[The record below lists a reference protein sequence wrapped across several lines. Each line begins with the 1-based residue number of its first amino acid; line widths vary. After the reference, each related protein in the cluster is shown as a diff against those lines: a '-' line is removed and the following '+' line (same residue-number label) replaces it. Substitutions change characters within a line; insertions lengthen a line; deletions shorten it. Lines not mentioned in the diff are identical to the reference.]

1 LIHLFLEIYLLTQ
14 VNNKTKT
21 FFMKF
26 YTTPKFIIPIVLI
39 FSIFALWL
47 GSGIW
52 IYNTFK
58 PEIRGSIGDMFGAVN
73 ALFSG
78 FALFGI
84 IFTIYIQRKE
94 LGLQR
99 IELADTRSE
108 FQINRV
114 TNVIYNQLKRI
125 EEKLESNPFI
135 NPTQKSIP
143 RTKFGYSFIN
153 ELYTEKINRLYEE
166 EDKDGRKLYEKTHSD
181 TIFEITILENQSKL
195 LRITR
200 VIANSCEIIKKL
212 TNIKSIEISN
222 KKELQSIFFKNIET
236 DLIKLIKVLDQYLTA
251 ETLNSLIVNNLDI
264 TNFQAIREHLNVIL
278 IYKNQDYKL
287 IDTD

>member
-1 LIHLFLEIYLLTQ
+1 
-14 VNNKTKT
+14 
-21 FFMKF
+21 MKRSSII
-26 YTTPKFIIPIVLI
+26 KFVIPVLI
-39 FSIFALWL
+39 ITIIFALWL
-47 GSGIW
+47 LSGVW
-52 IYNTFK
+52 IYNTFDA
-58 PEIRGSIGDMFGAVN
+58 ENRGSIGDMFGAVN

-84 IFTIYIQRKE
+84 IFTIYMQRKE

-135 NPTQKSIP
+135 NPFQKSIP
-143 RTKFGYSFIN
+143 RTNLGYSFIN
-153 ELYTEKINRLYEE
+153 DLYTEIIN
-166 EDKDGRKLYEKTHSD
+166 
-181 TIFEITILENQSKL
+181 
-195 LRITR
+195 
-200 VIANSCEIIKKL
+200 KL

-222 KKELQSIFFKNIET
+222 KKELRSTFFKNIET

-251 ETLNSLIVNNLDI
+251 S
-264 TNFQAIREHLNVIL
+264 IL
-278 IYKNQDYKL
+278 TTSK
-287 IDTD
+287 